1 MVIYLLIVLLCCGQ
15 GGALQTDTTGLCGEC
30 PQCVGHTGFAPA
42 QGGVCSRG
50 LHGSGPR
57 ALCRGVCPKGHF
69 PGLSCSGSRVLRKV
83 TDSAGHASCALPASE
98 QLRRPAVWRVPCPR
112 WSPSQMGRA
121 TRFPAAPRERRLS
134 AKRLLW
140 GADLRLRPS
149 RRMSPGQDP
158 RKTWLA
164 AGSLLTVRWR
174 LLSLGPRSSSPLL
187 SGSGCHTP
195 AALPPVGREGAVPCG
210 LTLLWYWRNP
220 LSCEWAPLS
229 VRAFAPKF
237 SFFPRRPHSGGC

>member
-121 TRFPAAPRERRLS
+121 SSAPPIRPLGS
-134 AKRLLW
+134 
-140 GADLRLRPS
+140 RLRRESAVSGPTVS
-149 RRMSPGQDP
+149 SGE
-158 RKTWLA
+158 
-164 AGSLLTVRWR
+164 LT
-174 LLSLGPRSSSPLL
+174 
-187 SGSGCHTP
+187 SGCD
-195 AALPPVGREGAVPCG
+195 PP
-210 LTLLWYWRNP
+210 
-220 LSCEWAPLS
+220 
-229 VRAFAPKF
+229 
-237 SFFPRRPHSGGC
+237 GGCHPARIPGRLG